1 MQQEHTLDY
10 KWEQYIELYLEKFP
24 NMIQIENIQ
33 FLHDNKY
40 LEDPKLKYLW
50 FRIRILTIL
59 YQTLVL
65 CI

>member
-10 KWEQYIELYLEKFP
+10 KWGQYIELYLEKFP

-33 FLHDNKY
+33 FSHDNKY

-50 FRIRILTIL
+50 FRVRILTIL
-59 YQTLVL
+59 YQTLVV

>member
-33 FLHDNKY
+33 FFKFFLVRESCNKVFY
-40 LEDPKLKYLW
+40 KVKVEINL
-50 FRIRILTIL
+50 FI
-59 YQTLVL
+59 
-65 CI
+65 